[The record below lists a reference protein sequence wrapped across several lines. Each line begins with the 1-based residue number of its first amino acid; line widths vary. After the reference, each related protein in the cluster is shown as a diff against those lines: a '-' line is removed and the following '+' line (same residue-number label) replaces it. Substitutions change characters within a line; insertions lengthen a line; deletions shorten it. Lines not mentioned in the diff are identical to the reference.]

1 MNSIIDFKRRSKEM
15 NLCEEYS
22 FKWDGCRTDKE
33 LIDMALGVKGVHFMA
48 GLSATEDG
56 LGTDAIKSRFG
67 PYINGRYRSRQ
78 KGYNSS
84 MYAGVE
90 GGIIEAD
97 TTLLLA
103 IGCNCTVKVPPFFC
117 TQVYLDRGCKEVEIL
132 LGEGSFAEVYTFGDE
147 TKVTNSPDSKARP
160 FVSRMTRYKDK
171 FIWTADDD
179 RPV

>member
-1 MNSIIDFKRRSKEM
+1 MNSIIDFKQRSKEN

-22 FKWDGCRTDKE
+22 LKWDGCRTDKE

-48 GLSATEDG
+48 GLSNTEEG
-56 LGTDAIKSRFG
+56 LDTDAIKSRFTE
-67 PYINGRYRSRQ
+67 YINGRYKSRQ

-84 MYAGVE
+84 MYVGVD

-117 TQVYLDRGCKEVEIL
+117 AQVYLDRGCREVEML
-132 LGEGSFAEVYTFGDE
+132 LGKGSFAEVYTFGDG
-147 TKVTNSPDSKARP
+147 TKVTNSPDSEARP
-160 FVSRMTRYKDK
+160 FVSLMKRYKDK